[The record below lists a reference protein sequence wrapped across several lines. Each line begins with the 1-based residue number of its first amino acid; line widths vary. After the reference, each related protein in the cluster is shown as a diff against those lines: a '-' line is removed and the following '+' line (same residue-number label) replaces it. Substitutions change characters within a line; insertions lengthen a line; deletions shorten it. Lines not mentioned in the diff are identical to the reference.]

1 MQNPFETGQ
10 IKNYILLY
18 ASVVLIM
25 ILFFI
30 ASTLFHDAKSV
41 ETKVFKTDVNSSEL
55 ADRREKISQD
65 ESNKTQRFK
74 LLDRSY

>member
-1 MQNPFETGQ
+1 MQNPFETGH

-30 ASTLFHDAKSV
+30 ATTLFHDVKDV
-41 ETKVFKTDVNSSEL
+41 EKKAFA
-55 ADRREKISQD
+55 ADRTEESRVNKKVDEKTEEKSPTIKFRVL
-65 ESNKTQRFK
+65 ERA
-74 LLDRSY
+74 Y

>member
-1 MQNPFETGQ
+1 MTNPFETGH

-30 ASTLFHDAKSV
+30 ASTLFHDVKEVNTKSF
-41 ETKVFKTDVNSSEL
+41 T
-55 ADRREKISQD
+55 
-65 ESNKTQRFK
+65 ESNEDIKVSRVGESSKEGEVQTKKFRLMEK
-74 LLDRSY
+74 AY

>member
-1 MQNPFETGQ
+1 MTNPFETGH

-30 ASTLFHDAKSV
+30 ASTLFHDVKEVKTKSF
-41 ETKVFKTDVNSSEL
+41 T
-55 ADRREKISQD
+55 
-65 ESNKTQRFK
+65 ESNEDIKVSRVGESSKEGEVQTKKFRLMEK
-74 LLDRSY
+74 AY